1 MWRHRTMH
9 CSFCGD
15 SEHEVTR
22 LIAGPRVYICETCVD
37 KCITILADKPDWR
50 DQKIAQL
57 EGMRL

>member
-1 MWRHRTMH
+1 MWCHRTMH

-22 LIAGPRVYICETCVD
+22 LIAGPRVFICESCVD

-50 DQKIAQL
+50 DQQIARL
-57 EGMRL
+57 EGMRP

>member
-1 MWRHRTMH
+1 MH
-9 CSFCGD
+9 CSFCGG

-37 KCITILADKPDWR
+37 KCIVILADKPDWR

-57 EGMRL
+57 EGMRA